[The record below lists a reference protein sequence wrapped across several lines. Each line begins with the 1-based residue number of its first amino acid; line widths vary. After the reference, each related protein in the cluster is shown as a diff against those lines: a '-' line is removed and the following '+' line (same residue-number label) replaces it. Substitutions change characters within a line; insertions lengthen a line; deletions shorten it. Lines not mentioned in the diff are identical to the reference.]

1 MTIRVLLVDDQE
13 LVRDGIAAVLGAEP
27 DIVVVGE
34 AANGAEAV
42 ELAVDLQPDVIVM
55 DIRMPVLDG
64 IRATEAILASR
75 PEAESTV
82 RVLMLT
88 TFDLDDYVYEAL
100 SVGASGFL
108 LKQSAAADFVR
119 GVRTVAAGESMLAP
133 TVTTRLI
140 SEFAR
145 RRRGRPN
152 NAAVSSL
159 TPRELDVLDALA
171 KGLSNREIATDLV
184 LAEETV
190 KTHVGRILAKLDL
203 RDRTQAVVFY
213 YENELSHRLE

>member
-1 MTIRVLLVDDQE
+1 MTIRVLLADDQE
-13 LVRDGIAAVLGAEP
+13 LVRDGIAAVLRAEP

-42 ELAVDLQPDVIVM
+42 DLAVSLRPDVVVM

-64 IRATEAILASR
+64 IRATEQILASQG
-75 PEAESTV
+75 ETTNSI

-108 LKQSAAADFVR
+108 LKQSTAADFVR

-152 NAAVSSL
+152 IAAVSAL

-171 KGLSNREIATDLV
+171 TGLSNREIASDLV

-190 KTHVGRILAKLDL
+190 KTHVGRILTKLDL

-213 YENELSHRLE
+213 YENELSHRLD

>member
-1 MTIRVLLVDDQE
+1 VTIRVLLADDQE

-42 ELAVDLQPDVIVM
+42 DLAVSLRPDVVVM

-64 IRATEAILASR
+64 IRATEQILASQG
-75 PEAESTV
+75 EATNSI

-108 LKQSAAADFVR
+108 LKQSTAADFVR

-152 NAAVSSL
+152 TAAVSAL

-171 KGLSNREIATDLV
+171 TGLSNREIASDLV

-190 KTHVGRILAKLDL
+190 KTHVGRILTKLDL

-213 YENELSHRLE
+213 FENELSHRLD

>member
-1 MTIRVLLVDDQE
+1 MTIRVLLADDQG

-42 ELAVDLQPDVIVM
+42 DLAFSLQPDVVVM

-64 IRATEAILASR
+64 IRATEQILASQG
-75 PEAESTV
+75 ETTNSIH
-82 RVLMLT
+82 VLMLT

-108 LKQSAAADFVR
+108 LKQSTAEDFVR

-152 NAAVSSL
+152 NAAVSAL

-171 KGLSNREIATDLV
+171 TGLSNREIASDLV

-213 YENELSHRLE
+213 YENELSHRLD